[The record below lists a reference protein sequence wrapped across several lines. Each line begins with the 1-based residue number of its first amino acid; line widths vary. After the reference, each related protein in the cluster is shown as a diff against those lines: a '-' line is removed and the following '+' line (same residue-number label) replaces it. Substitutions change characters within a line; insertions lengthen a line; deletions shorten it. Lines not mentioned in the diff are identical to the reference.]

1 MSQFFFQYFAASVSP
16 LDLKGFDTYP
26 FDNVFFFYF
35 FLAFYG
41 NLLNLL
47 NSAICNMG
55 SVSQIG
61 SSREPILLWVLLNES
76 LLDLLKLSLHS
87 RYETRISG
95 KELRDSSVNPKL
107 GIQID

>member
-1 MSQFFFQYFAASVSP
+1 MFSFSI
-16 LDLKGFDTYP
+16 
-26 FDNVFFFYF
+26 F

-107 GIQID
+107 GIHID